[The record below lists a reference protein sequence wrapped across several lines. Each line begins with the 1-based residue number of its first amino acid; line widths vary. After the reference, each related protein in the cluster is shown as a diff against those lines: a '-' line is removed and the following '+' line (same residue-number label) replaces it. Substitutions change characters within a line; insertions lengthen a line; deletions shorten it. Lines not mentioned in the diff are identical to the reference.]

1 MQPTFKSN
9 RSKLALLGTVVVA
22 LFLYGFTDY
31 TARLRQ
37 QLEIFDALF
46 REVNTSYVDSTD
58 PGKLMQTGVEAML
71 ASLDPYTTYI
81 PETDKESYRA
91 MTTGQ
96 YGGIGAV
103 IKLRGDRV
111 VISEPYEGFPA
122 GRAGLR
128 AGDELVE
135 VDGQSMRGKK
145 TEQVSR
151 LLKGPPGTS
160 VRITVWREGV
170 DSMMH
175 YALERQE
182 IKVKSVPFQTE
193 LSKGIGYIKLVNFTE
208 KCSKELESALR
219 QLDREQALKGL
230 VLDLRG
236 NPGGLLQEA
245 IDVTSLFVEKGVE
258 VVATR
263 GRLAESTR
271 SYPAG
276 GSAFSTKIPVVVLV
290 NSSSAS
296 AAEIVAGCLQD
307 LDRGV
312 IIGQR
317 TYGKGLVQSTRPLG
331 HDAQLKVTTAKY
343 YIPSGRCIQAV
354 DYSQR
359 NPDGSVGKVPD
370 SLQHEFRTRSGRIV
384 KDGGGILPDLV
395 TERANYSPITG
406 TLISRNLIFDYA
418 TYYRTRHDSVPDP
431 SNFELTE
438 SGWKDFLS
446 YLKNK
451 EYGYTTKTEQTLE
464 ELRKNA
470 EAEGYMDRIDKEYDA
485 LHQRLDADK
494 KSDLDKN
501 REEIVQVLE
510 EEIMTRYFY
519 QSGRTAASLEHDREV
534 QEAVRILK
542 DASRYRNF
550 LSGSN

>member
-1 MQPTFKSN
+1 MQRKRKS
-9 RSKLALLGTVVVA
+9 SAIIATAVAA
-22 LFLYGFTDY
+22 LFLFGFTEY
-31 TARLRQ
+31 TGQLKQ

-103 IKLRGDRV
+103 IKLRGDRI

-145 TEQVSR
+145 TDQVSR
-151 LLKGPPGTS
+151 LLKGPPGTK
-160 VRITVWREGV
+160 VRITIWREGV

-175 YALERQE
+175 HVLEREE

-193 LSKGIGYIKLVNFTE
+193 LSQGIGYVKLANFTD
-208 KCSKELESALR
+208 KCSKELETALR
-219 QLDREQALKGL
+219 KLEKEHVLKGV

-245 IDVTSLFVEKGVE
+245 IDVTSLFVDKGVE
-258 VVATR
+258 VVSTR
-263 GRLAESTR
+263 GRLPESTR
-271 SYPAG
+271 RYTSG
-276 GSAFSTKIPVVVLV
+276 GPGFSTKIPIVVLV

-312 IIGQR
+312 IVGQR

-370 SLQHEFRTRSGRIV
+370 SLQHAFRTKSGRTV

-395 TERANYSPITG
+395 TERETFSPITT
-406 TLISRNLIFDYA
+406 TLLSRNLVFDYA

-431 SNFELTE
+431 STFELTE
-438 SGWKDFLS
+438 SGWKDFLA

-451 EYGYTTKTEQTLE
+451 EYGYTTKTEQSLE
-464 ELRKNA
+464 ELQKNA
-470 EAEGYMDRIDKEYDA
+470 EAEGYMDRIDKEYNA
-485 LHQRLDADK
+485 LRQRLDADK
-494 KSDLDKN
+494 KSDLDKH
-501 REEIVQVLE
+501 REEISQVLE

-519 QSGRTAASLEHDREV
+519 QSGRTAASLEHDQEV

-542 DASRYRNF
+542 DASRYRHF